1 MIRKFLYSLISISTL
16 LLAGCSADEP
26 FSLPGADGNT
36 TITLVV
42 PSTELA
48 LANTRATDTN
58 PLAKVN
64 ASEGVIKK
72 LSVIGFYTTDDYK
85 AHHFFYELTD
95 EAAVNVDNIYRSYK
109 ISVVPANYKLYVLA
123 NATVDDGDDT
133 SLRSDLEGNETKDR
147 LEERVKS
154 LIYNY
159 STTALPKA
167 ADGLPMAKSLE
178 ADVKSNRNT
187 QVVVDLEYVCAK
199 VRLTVIYNNAFNAP
213 FKIDQLDVNNAMLSN
228 KVFASVNPTAGD
240 SKNYVKVGGQ
250 HYDFPTD
257 KEDWEIGDWTNLPSN
272 ANSDPLN
279 GFTEENAKTGSEG
292 WSSFVWQSTVYVP
305 ECLGK
310 GNSTTSLLLKTA
322 KGNKSI
328 YVGCSSTANKHDENK
343 GGNIERGHF
352 YDIVAMVT
360 EAGEIEYLYNVL
372 PWNLQNITVELAGDS
387 RLFVGTTEVA
397 TVSGQ
402 EPAEIEYR
410 TNVNNLVFES
420 STREFDGKI
429 YKLFDVSEDKGS
441 GNIIV
446 KLNGDLPLQSNT
458 IRDSGMGFWVVAG
471 SIRKWVSVKEI
482 DLKAYV
488 RILPKTR
495 TLSIQNIVNEPDYPI
510 WLDYATNADN
520 LTLKLISL
528 SNSNTNTGYDATN
541 LRGISVEIC
550 NSDSTAVT
558 RKLSLKEIMDDGGNL
573 FKSSYLKA
581 NKSFPDDGFI
591 KLLINDPTDASYFS
605 KEIKVT
611 FEASITNEGVSPA
624 KAEVTILPNPT
635 VYTIHFKAIGSAWG
649 TPHIYVYQPLLYN
662 GLPVYGTSNSNTINW
677 LEYDFTGNKAFCGWK
692 KDGGEVDNM
701 QSTYYKTDISFG
713 GETVTG
719 YHVGSDWGD
728 AGSNFVAPR
737 YQSVTLV
744 DYTKSSCSLCNPN
757 GHGSTWPGIGMT
769 KETGE
774 NDGWWKIELPL
785 LVKPGLALVMF
796 TNGHVEK
803 SYDGLL
809 RHPADQEPGIPLPNY
824 SDREAWF
831 LLDSDHGYTNCS
843 FSDDKRTSYDTTP
856 KMTIYCYDTEGWGK
870 MSVQVNGKGWPGTS
884 MTKISGDYGIPLYEA
899 SVPVDAK
906 KLIFNNNGGGKQ
918 IIIEQSTAFAENTY
932 FNNSSTTTGKLT
944 LPTVTSSQKLFLVWL
959 SDNLNSN
966 PYVYRFNKGG
976 SSQTWESD
984 DVKSQKMTQVKGR
997 VFYYIEDGTYHDII
1011 VKTDSKQSND
1021 IYNYE
1026 SNKIQYVDS
1035 K

>member
-72 LSVIGFYTTDDYK
+72 LSVIGFYTTDDSK
-85 AHHFFYELTD
+85 AHHFFYELKE

-528 SNSNTNTGYDATN
+528 TNTNTNKGYDVTN
-541 LRGISVEIC
+541 KRGISVEIC
-550 NSDSTAVT
+550 DGDSAAVT
-558 RKLSLKEIMDDGGNL
+558 RKLSLKEIMDNGGNL
-573 FKSSYLKA
+573 FESSYLKDDK
-581 NKSFPDDGFI
+581 NSFPEDGFI

-635 VYTIHFKAIGSAWG
+635 VYTIHFKAING
-649 TPHIYVYQPLLYN
+649 TNWDSPHIYVYQPLMYN
-662 GLPVYGTSNSNTINW
+662 GLPVFGASGSNNINW
-677 LEYDFTGNKAFCGWK
+677 LEYDFTGNRAFKGWK
-692 KDGGEVDNM
+692 KDGGEITNLNSTELDN
-701 QSTYYKTDISFG
+701 SISFG
-713 GETVTG
+713 GTTVKG
-719 YHVGSDWGD
+719 YKVSWD
-728 AGSNFVAPR
+728 ANPGTQLPTTH
-737 YQSVTLV
+737 YQSVSLV
-744 DYTKSSCSLCNPN
+744 DYKQSTCSDCKKGSHPGNN
-757 GHGSTWPGIGMT
+757 GILWPGIGMT
-769 KETGE
+769 QETKAEIGE
-774 NDGWWKIELPL
+774 DGWWKIELPL
-785 LVKPGLALVMF
+785 IVKPGQALVMF
-796 TNGHVEK
+796 SNGHTL
-803 SYDGLL
+803 SPTARYPGDTY
-809 RHPADQEPGIPLPNY
+809 PGIPVPNY

-831 LLDSDHGYTNCS
+831 LLDQARGGDKCS
-843 FSDDKRTSYDTTP
+843 FSDDMRNEYPRDPEKIC
-856 KMTIYCYDTEGWGK
+856 IYWHQNNFG
-870 MSVQVNGKGWPGTS
+870 N
-884 MTKISGDYGIPLYEA
+884 SGSFY
-899 SVPVDAK
+899 
-906 KLIFNNNGGGKQ
+906 F
-918 IIIEQSTAFAENTY
+918 
-932 FNNSSTTTGKLT
+932 FNNSSG
-944 LPTVTSSQKLFLVWL
+944 
-959 SDNLNSN
+959 SN
-966 PYVYRFNKGG
+966 VQYWPASGNA
-976 SSQTWESD
+976 TAT
-984 DVKSQKMTQVKGR
+984 KSGEYY
-997 VFYYIEDGTYHDII
+997 YYILSTETELKAFDQLITGGGNGYCVGTTRKWWNNSLHG
-1011 VKTDSKQSND
+1011 D
-1021 IYNYE
+1021 IYSGSPSWLNRTDINR
-1026 SNKIQYVDS
+1026 SVQIWD
-1035 K
+1035 